1 MSNLTFS
8 DLETQLYQLYQ
19 SGEYAQALDLATRAA
34 SRFPTEAWTVYNW
47 RICMAS
53 LLGETA
59 LALQLLEEA
68 LAAGLWYA
76 EAQLRED
83 TDLQLLQG
91 LPEFERLVEV
101 CRERHAEAQAQAVPV
116 LLTLQPEGRCQA
128 SLQPCPLLL
137 ALHGNNRTAEGS
149 VGFWRSAV
157 SNGWLLALPQ
167 SSQVRSPD
175 GYAWNDRDWA
185 VREIEEHYA
194 ALCEQYAVDP
204 ERVVVAGFS
213 LGGELAI
220 WLAMSG
226 TIEARGF
233 IAVGPGGPYMREPDK
248 WGPLIEESQGRGLR
262 GYLVVGEQD
271 ISCYEGIQA
280 LAALLKARDVPCELE
295 VHPNL
300 GHDFPPEFE
309 QSLTRALEFIL
320 QI

>member
-1 MSNLTFS
+1 MNDLTFN

-34 SRFPTEAWTVYNW
+34 SRFPTEAWTIYDW

-53 LLGETA
+53 LINETA

-76 EAQLRED
+76 EVQLRED
-83 TDLQLLQG
+83 TDLQPLQG
-91 LPEFERLVEV
+91 LAEFERLVKV
-101 CRERHAEAQAQAVPV
+101 CRKRQAEAQAQAVPV
-116 LLTLQPEGRCQA
+116 LLTLPPEGRCQA
-128 SLQPCPLLL
+128 GLQPCPLLL

-175 GYAWNDRDWA
+175 GCAWNDRDWA
-185 VREIEEHYA
+185 MREIKEHYT

-248 WGPLIEESQGRGLR
+248 WVSLIEASQGRGLR
-262 GYLVVGEQD
+262 GCLVVGEQD
-271 ISCYEGIQA
+271 VFCYEGTLA
-280 LAALLKARDVPCELE
+280 LAELLRSRDVPCELE

-300 GHDFPPEFE
+300 GHDFPPEFQ
-309 QSLTRALEFIL
+309 QSLARALEFIL
-320 QI
+320 QD